1 MSYSNR
7 ILTDSGYQSIIR
19 DKLGLDSITLPDEKI
34 DRVDGVEHSEIII
47 TNRVTDYASLTGD
60 DLHYLKIATIFCVCA
75 VLANDF
81 GQGNLKSEKLPDYQY
96 ENFQVDM
103 KEKVKNFWDKVE
115 ENLAQIS
122 TYTYPAKEPLEFLEG
137 HTESSEETE
146 GTSSPY

>member
-1 MSYSNR
+1 MYENR
-7 ILTDSGYQSIIR
+7 ILTDSGYQDIIR
-19 DKLGLDSITLPDEKI
+19 DKIGLDSITLPDSKI
-34 DRVDGVEHSEIII
+34 DRVDGVEHAEIII
-47 TNRVTDYASLTGD
+47 IDRVTDYASLTND

-81 GQGNLKSEKLPDYQY
+81 GQGKLKSEKLPDYQY

-103 KEKVKNFWDKVE
+103 KKRVKNFWDQVE

-122 TYTYPAKEPLEFLEG
+122 TYAYSGSEPLEFLEG
-137 HTESSEETE
+137 HTEDTEETS

>member
-7 ILTDSGYQSIIR
+7 ILTDSGYQDIIR
-19 DKLGLDSITLPDEKI
+19 DKIGFDLVTLPDSKI
-34 DRVDGVEHSEIII
+34 DRMDGVEHAETIII
-47 TNRVTDYASLTGD
+47 DRITDYASLTGD

-75 VLANDF
+75 VLANNF
-81 GQGNLKSEKLPDYQY
+81 GQEILKSEKLPDYQY

-103 KEKVKNFWDKVE
+103 KKRVNDFWDDVE

-122 TYTYPAKEPLEFLEG
+122 TYTYPTKKPLEFLEG
-137 HTESSEETE
+137 HSEDTDETS